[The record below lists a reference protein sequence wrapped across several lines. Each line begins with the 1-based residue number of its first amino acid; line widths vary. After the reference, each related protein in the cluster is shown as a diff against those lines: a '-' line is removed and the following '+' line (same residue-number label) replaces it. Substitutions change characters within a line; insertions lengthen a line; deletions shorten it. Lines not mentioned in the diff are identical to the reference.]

1 MEAYPI
7 DFEPEQLARWFIAE
21 RQAAVP
27 KFELL
32 TNCSKRREDLPLRKE
47 LRIGDEAREEVH
59 SVVTIARLRITPI
72 QQDDGWSASV
82 VIEDDLG
89 PQVSEED

>member
-1 MEAYPI
+1 VEAYPI
-7 DFEPEQLARWFIAE
+7 DFEPEHLARWFIAE

-47 LRIGDEAREEVH
+47 LRIGDEVH
-59 SVVTIARLRITPI
+59 SVVTIASLRITPI

-82 VIEDDLG
+82 AIEDDLG

>member
-47 LRIGDEAREEVH
+47 LRIGDEVH
-59 SVVTIARLRITPI
+59 SVVTIASLRITPI

-82 VIEDDLG
+82 GIEDDLG